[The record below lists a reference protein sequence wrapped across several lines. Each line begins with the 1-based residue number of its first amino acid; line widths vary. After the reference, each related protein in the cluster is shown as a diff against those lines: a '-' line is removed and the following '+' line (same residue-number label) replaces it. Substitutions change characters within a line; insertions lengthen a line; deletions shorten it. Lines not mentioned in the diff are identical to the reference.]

1 MKRSRWEGDACAGL
15 RGDYSGGAAR
25 GRSAPSACGEDLA
38 GRGGYV
44 IEQSPS
50 GDSCGLK
57 SEISWASTKLATA
70 WVPTRL
76 S

>member
-1 MKRSRWEGDACAGL
+1 MKGGACVGL
-15 RGDYSGGAAR
+15 RGDYGGGAAR
-25 GRSAPSACGEDLA
+25 GRSVPSACGEDLV

-44 IEQSPS
+44 NEQSFS
-50 GDSCGLK
+50 SDTWGFK

-70 WVPTRL
+70 WVPARL

>member
-1 MKRSRWEGDACAGL
+1 MKRSRWKGGACIGL

-44 IEQSPS
+44 IEQSLS
-50 GDSCGLK
+50 GDTWDLNRRFLGH
-57 SEISWASTKLATA
+57 
-70 WVPTRL
+70 RL
-76 S
+76 NLQPLGFQHG

>member
-1 MKRSRWEGDACAGL
+1 MKRSRWEGDACVGL

-44 IEQSPS
+44 IEKV
-50 GDSCGLK
+50 LLV
-57 SEISWASTKLATA
+57 ITA
-70 WVPTRL
+70 DLNRRYLGHRL
-76 S
+76 NLQPLGFQHG